1 MMLPL
6 QVPGGPELLVILLMF
21 LVPLAVVGAV
31 VYVLRR
37 RSDRVEEL
45 ESRIEELERDQQT
58 QD

>member
-1 MMLPL
+1 MLPL
-6 QVPGGPELLVILLMF
+6 QFPGGPELLVILLIF

-45 ESRIEELERDQQT
+45 EARVEELEGDQRT
-58 QD
+58 QN

>member
-1 MMLPL
+1 MLPL
-6 QVPGGPELLVILLMF
+6 QVPGGPELLVILFMF

-45 ESRIEELERDQQT
+45 EARVEELEGDQQN

>member
-1 MMLPL
+1 MLPL
-6 QVPGGPELLVILLMF
+6 QVPGGPELLVILFIF

-45 ESRIEELERDQQT
+45 EARVEELEGDQRT
-58 QD
+58 QN

>member
-1 MMLPL
+1 MLPL
-6 QVPGGPELLVILLMF
+6 QIPGGPELLVILFMF

-45 ESRIEELERDQQT
+45 ESRIEELESDQQT